1 MEFEG
6 RIMRILPQRSGT
18 SQKTGNEW
26 FAQPFVFE
34 YFENPTDRWS
44 DKVLLE
50 TRDRDIV
57 AKMKE
62 GMKCRC
68 GFGHG
73 INDWNGRTFNELK
86 LYKLIL
92 IDEETKP
99 QEAPKDDVPTDTPQ
113 PPKEADK
120 ADDLPF

>member
-18 SQKTGNEW
+18 SQRTGNDW
-26 FAQPFVFE
+26 VAQPFVFE

-50 TRDRDIV
+50 TYNKDII

-68 GFGHG
+68 GFGHN
-73 INDWNGRTFNELK
+73 INDWNGKTYNELN
-86 LYKLIL
+86 LYKFELIG
-92 IDEETKP
+92 DEKAP
-99 QEAPKDDVPTDTPQ
+99 QEPPKEEVRADTPQ
-113 PPKEADK
+113 PPKEGEK

>member
-50 TRDRDIV
+50 TRDKDIV

-92 IDEETKP
+92 IGDEEAP
-99 QEAPKDDVPTDTPQ
+99 QEPPKEEARTDTPQ
-113 PPKEADK
+113 PTKEAAQ

>member
-1 MEFEG
+1 
-6 RIMRILPQRSGT
+6 MRILPQRSGT
-18 SQKTGNEW
+18 SQRTGNDW
-26 FAQPFVFE
+26 VAQPFVFE

-50 TRDRDIV
+50 TYNKDII

-68 GFGHG
+68 GFGHN
-73 INDWNGRTFNELK
+73 INDWNGKTYNELN
-86 LYKLIL
+86 LYKFELIG
-92 IDEETKP
+92 DEKAP
-99 QEAPKDDVPTDTPQ
+99 QELPKEEVRADTPQ
-113 PPKEADK
+113 PPKEGEK